1 MPTFNAGEMATNAER
16 WAADT
21 SVAVAALDG
30 SHAAHDLCRESV
42 RARRPA
48 LSGHAAF
55 ETFSVL
61 TRLPGPLTV
70 DAPTAQRVIE
80 AVFPVTC
87 WLDHDAATDLLRRL
101 AVVGVTGGAVY
112 DALVGEAARVNDCR
126 LLTRDLR
133 ARRTYDLLGVDY
145 HFVGTQ

>member
-1 MPTFNAGEMATNAER
+1 MPNSVER
-16 WAADT
+16 WAVDT

-30 SHAAHDLCRESV
+30 SHAAHALCRDAV
-42 RARRPA
+42 RTRGPA

-61 TRLPGPLTV
+61 TRLPGQLSI
-70 DAPTAQRVIE
+70 DAPTAQRVIDT
-80 AVFPVTC
+80 VFPSTC
-87 WLDHDAATDLLRRL
+87 WLGQRAATNLLRRL
-101 AVVGVTGGAVY
+101 GAVGIVGGAVY

-126 LLTRDLR
+126 LFTRDLR

-145 HFVGTQ
+145 ELIGL